1 MQKFWGNFTL
11 NFQHRNNLNQTKKI
25 NNHSINQKQKSTITT
40 PPNTFKNSSTDQRV
54 TMPKNFKEFNYL
66 EKVSFLSYYFQCL
79 HKTSSGD
86 GHSELLQLL
95 NPISDNLLHWSD
107 LRNYILEDLIR
118 KNNCDLPTTAL
129 RTEVWLRTKISDT
142 INIQDLEQK
151 LIKIC
156 SRYENSIKILED
168 NYTFTRKEKC
178 IQLVRI
184 FWLMSEG
191 VITHHSRVIE
201 FIFPNTEIYL
211 GKTDAAPSA
220 GAHPEHVVP
229 CAFIRDLFL
238 NYFESRKLVVEYVED
253 DSYAEDLARILDRI
267 IGVVHISQDQKKV
280 LDANGENS
288 MKIKMPE
295 NWNPLTGDIFARL
308 TTHGWNV
315 TTPESLRRW

>member
-1 MQKFWGNFTL
+1 
-11 NFQHRNNLNQTKKI
+11 
-25 NNHSINQKQKSTITT
+25 
-40 PPNTFKNSSTDQRV
+40 
-54 TMPKNFKEFNYL
+54 MPKNFKEFNYL

-86 GHSELLQLL
+86 GHSELLELL
-95 NPISDNLLHWSD
+95 NPISGKLLHWSD

-118 KNNCDLPTTAL
+118 KNNCDLLTTAL
-129 RTEVWLRTKISDT
+129 RTEAWLRTKISDT
-142 INIQDLEQK
+142 INIQDSEQK

-168 NYTFTRKEKC
+168 NYKFTRKDKC

-211 GKTDAAPSA
+211 GKTDEAPSA

-295 NWNPLTGDIFARL
+295 NWDPLTGDIFARL

-315 TTPESLRRW
+315 TTP

>member
-11 NFQHRNNLNQTKKI
+11 NFQHRNNLNQTKK
-25 NNHSINQKQKSTITT
+25 SITIQLIKNTNR
-40 PPNTFKNSSTDQRV
+40 PSRHPSNTFRNSSTNHRV
-54 TMPKNFKEFNYL
+54 TMPENFKEFNYL

-86 GHSELLQLL
+86 GHSELLELL
-95 NPISDNLLHWSD
+95 NPISGKLLHWSD

-118 KNNCDLPTTAL
+118 KNNCDLLTTAL
-129 RTEVWLRTKISDT
+129 RTEAWLRTKNSDT
-142 INIQDLEQK
+142 INIQDSEQK

-168 NYTFTRKEKC
+168 NHKPTRKEKC

-191 VITHHSRVIE
+191 VITHHSRAIE
-201 FIFPNTEIYL
+201 YIFPNTEIYL

-295 NWNPLTGDIFARL
+295 NWDPLTGDIFARL

-315 TTPESLRRW
+315 TTP

>member
-1 MQKFWGNFTL
+1 M
-11 NFQHRNNLNQTKKI
+11 
-25 NNHSINQKQKSTITT
+25 S
-40 PPNTFKNSSTDQRV
+40 
-54 TMPKNFKEFNYL
+54 KNFKEFNYL
-66 EKVSFLSYYFQCL
+66 EKVSFLSYYFQYL

-86 GHSELLQLL
+86 GHSELLELL
-95 NPISDNLLHWSD
+95 NPISGKLLHWSN

-118 KNNCDLPTTAL
+118 KNNCDLLTTAL
-129 RTEVWLRTKISDT
+129 RTEAWLRTKNSDT
-142 INIQDLEQK
+142 INIQDSEQK

-168 NYTFTRKEKC
+168 NHKPTRKEKC

-191 VITHHSRVIE
+191 VITHHSRAIE

-238 NYFESRKLVVEYVED
+238 NYFESRKLVVEYMED
-253 DSYAEDLARILDRI
+253 DSYTEELARIVDRI

>member
-1 MQKFWGNFTL
+1 MKACLSFDFEREAHFL
-11 NFQHRNNLNQTKKI
+11 AISKTK
-25 NNHSINQKQKSTITT
+25 S
-40 PPNTFKNSSTDQRV
+40 
-54 TMPKNFKEFNYL
+54 
-66 EKVSFLSYYFQCL
+66 
-79 HKTSSGD
+79 
-86 GHSELLQLL
+86 
-95 NPISDNLLHWSD
+95 PI
-107 LRNYILEDLIR
+107 
-118 KNNCDLPTTAL
+118 
-129 RTEVWLRTKISDT
+129 
-142 INIQDLEQK
+142 
-151 LIKIC
+151 
-156 SRYENSIKILED
+156 
-168 NYTFTRKEKC
+168 
-178 IQLVRI
+178 
-184 FWLMSEG
+184 G
-191 VITHHSRVIE
+191 VI
-201 FIFPNTEIYL
+201 L
-211 GKTDAAPSA
+211 GEVKFLWSLKTQGGGLRLADAVQGQANGTPGRDAAPSA